1 MNNISNLE
9 KQFINFLLHTKNE
22 KLSIVVG
29 NKLFEFLALKDKD
42 LKIKITQTEIYLR
55 KQKNKL
61 KKEDIDTI
69 FTLLNLLRKLEID
82 KYIYIYDTKKIGNF
96 VTNDS
101 ELKEWSLD
109 IKHNF
114 QRNIILL
121 LNSNYCNSEMLKE
134 FKKNKYKTNT
144 QVENQKN
151 LKIAIYA
158 IVFGIFTN
166 IAIYYENIIGNLFK
180 LKQLVEWYSIQIHIQ
195 IILILLSVIILIY
208 LKIKEIKFD
217 NKKLF

>member
-1 MNNISNLE
+1 MNNISDLE
-9 KQFINFLLHTKNE
+9 KQFINFLLYTKNN
-22 KLSIVVG
+22 KLSVVVG

-42 LKIKITQTEIYLR
+42 LKIKITQTDIYLR

-82 KYIYIYDTKKIGNF
+82 KYIYIYDTKKLETF

-101 ELKEWSLD
+101 ELKDWSLD
-109 IKHNF
+109 MKHNF
-114 QRNIILL
+114 EKTIISLL
-121 LNSNYCNSEMLKE
+121 SSNYCNSEMLKE

-166 IAIYYENIIGNLFK
+166 IAIYYDNIIENLSK
-180 LKQLVEWYSIQIHIQ
+180 LKPLIEWYSIQIHIQ
-195 IILILLSVIILIY
+195 IILISLSIIILIY
-208 LKIKEIKFD
+208 LKIKEIKYF
-217 NKKLF
+217 NKKL